1 MEVLAI
7 NGSARKDGNTALL
20 INTVFEELNKEGIE
34 TEMVQFSGKIMEP
47 CKACWACSGK
57 KNCVHKKD
65 QFQEIFEKMTQ
76 ADGIILGSPVYTA
89 NMSANMQALLERASV
104 VTDMNRGENLF
115 AHKVG
120 AAVTAARRGGA
131 LSALDSMNHFFMLQ
145 NIATGTTEPLA
156 EYAAEIL
163 EADIYEIMP
172 EVPYT
177 ETDLAYYTNGRADQE
192 QNDPSARP
200 AIAGKVENM
209 EEYDTIIL
217 GYPIWHGQAPRIIST
232 FLESYDFSEKTIIPF
247 CTSHSP
253 KFRAGISAKESTLEA
268 AAYAAIQ
275 SVSKPLIRIFICHHA
290 AAITQNDLSYLS
302 TCRTIADRIG

>member
-1 MEVLAI
+1 MEEIDMKVLAI

-20 INTVFEELNKEGIE
+20 INAVFEQLNKEGIE
-34 TEMVQFSGKIMEP
+34 TEMVQLSGKIMEP

-104 VTDMNRGENLF
+104 VTDMNRSENLF
-115 AHKVG
+115 AHKAG
-120 AAVTAARRGGA
+120 TAVTAARRGGA

-145 NIATGTTEPLA
+145 NIATGTTEPLE

-163 EADIYEIMP
+163 EADIYEIIP

-247 CTSHSP
+247 CTSHSSGIGSSADNLHELCP
-253 KFRAGISAKESTLEA
+253 DSVNWMEGKRFEAGTMKETMENWLEN
-268 AAYAAIQ
+268 
-275 SVSKPLIRIFICHHA
+275 VRVK
-290 AAITQNDLSYLS
+290 
-302 TCRTIADRIG
+302 